1 MRSSGKFEF
10 LDRMI
15 PKLLMAKHRMLI
27 FSQMTHV
34 MDILALFFDYRGFR
48 YLRLDGNTKAE
59 ERGDRMA
66 EFNKKDSIYDIF
78 LLSTRAG
85 GLGLNL

>member
-1 MRSSGKFEF
+1 
-10 LDRMI
+10 
-15 PKLLMAKHRMLI
+15 
-27 FSQMTHV
+27 MTHV
-34 MDILALFFDYRGFR
+34 MDILSMYFDHRGFN

-59 ERGDRMA
+59 ERGVRMN

-85 GLGLNL
+85 GYTIKFRLGLNLQSADTVIIFDSDWNPQMDL

>member
-1 MRSSGKFEF
+1 
-10 LDRMI
+10 
-15 PKLLMAKHRMLI
+15 
-27 FSQMTHV
+27 
-34 MDILALFFDYRGFR
+34 MDILTYFFDYKGFK

-66 EFNKKDSIYDIF
+66 EFNKKDSFYDIF

-85 GLGLNL
+85 G

>member
-1 MRSSGKFEF
+1 
-10 LDRMI
+10 
-15 PKLLMAKHRMLI
+15 
-27 FSQMTHV
+27 MTHV
-34 MDILALFFDYRGFR
+34 MDIVALFFDYRGFR

-59 ERGDRMA
+59 ERGERMA

-85 GLGLNL
+85 G

>member
-1 MRSSGKFEF
+1 
-10 LDRMI
+10 
-15 PKLLMAKHRMLI
+15 MLNI
-27 FSQMTHV
+27 EMFIAF

-59 ERGDRMA
+59 ERGERMA

-85 GLGLNL
+85 G